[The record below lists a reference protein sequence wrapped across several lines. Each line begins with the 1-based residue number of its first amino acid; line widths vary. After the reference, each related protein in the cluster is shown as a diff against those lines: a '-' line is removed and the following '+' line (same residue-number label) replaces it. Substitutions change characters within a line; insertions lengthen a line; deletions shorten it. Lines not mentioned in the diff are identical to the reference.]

1 MIWLFFAISIIF
13 SFLCSIW
20 EAVLLSIPPST
31 VEIEFQKGT
40 FVGKTLKAFKEN
52 IDRPLAA
59 ILTLNTL
66 AHTVGAMGVGHEAGS
81 MYGDSLWATVGIP
94 ALMTLGIL
102 ILSEIIPK
110 TLGANNWKRLIS
122 FTVQS
127 VNIIIYVLLPLV
139 WISNLITKLLKK
151 DKEKSV
157 LNRSDFTAMAAIGE
171 REGVFRE
178 GESRIIKNLMRFNT
192 IRAKD
197 IMTPRIVVEAV
208 DDDTTIEE
216 YYNTHKDLRFSRIPI
231 YKEQIDEISGF
242 FLRKDMLGSM
252 LEGRGQDAVKTI
264 ARPVSFVNDSMAVP
278 DLFNNLMEKR
288 EHMAIVVGEFGGMQ
302 GLVTMEDV
310 IETLLGLEIM
320 DELDNIEDMQVLA
333 RKNWENR
340 AKRLG
345 LISKEEQSATE
356 VSENGE

>member
-1 MIWLFFAISIIF
+1 MIWLFFLVSITF
-13 SFLCSIW
+13 SFLCSLW
-20 EAVLLSIPPST
+20 EAVLLSIPPAT

-40 FVGKTLKAFKEN
+40 FVGKTLKGFKEN

-66 AHTVGAMGVGHEAGS
+66 AHTVGAMGVGHEASS

-110 TLGANNWKRLIS
+110 TLGANNWNRWLG

-127 VNIIIYVLLPLV
+127 VNLVIYALLPLV
-139 WISNLITKLLKK
+139 WFSNLITKTMKK
-151 DKEKSV
+151 DKNKSV
-157 LNRSDFTAMAAIGE
+157 LSRSDFSAMAAIGE

-178 GESRIIKNLMRFNT
+178 GESRIIHNLMRFNT

-208 DDDTTIEE
+208 DDDTTIEDF
-216 YYNTHKDLRFSRIPI
+216 YNTHKDLRFSRIPI
-231 YKEQIDEISGF
+231 YQEQIDEISGF
-242 FLRKDMLGSM
+242 FLRKDMLSAM
-252 LEGRGQDAVKTI
+252 LENRGKEKVKTI
-264 ARPVSFVNDSMAVP
+264 ARPVSFVHDSMAVP
-278 DLFNNLMEKR
+278 DLFSALMEKR

-310 IETLLGLEIM
+310 IETLIGLEIM
-320 DELDNIEDMQVLA
+320 DELDNIEDMQALA
-333 RKNWENR
+333 RRNWEQR
-340 AKRLG
+340 AHRLG
-345 LISKEEQSATE
+345 LIDLEKQQSKVSKNEE
-356 VSENGE
+356 